1 MNLLGF
7 QELNRRGKPARLG
20 LIPRKVLSPLAANL
34 DACHIIHACG
44 VFPKE
49 HWLPRGW
56 HGEANIRSPEIQT
69 SSGKVWHELGACWS
83 HQHVLILGKPRKAPY
98 GWHPQAQPISHT
110 REAKHWARHCG
121 QQGGRGLGVLR
132 LP

>member
-7 QELNRRGKPARLG
+7 QELNRLGKPARLG

-69 SSGKVWHELGACWS
+69 SSGKVWHELGGLLVSSACVDLGQTKKGPLRLASSGPAHQS
-83 HQHVLILGKPRKAPY
+83 HQGSQALG
-98 GWHPQAQPISHT
+98 
-110 REAKHWARHCG
+110 
-121 QQGGRGLGVLR
+121 
-132 LP
+132 

>member
-1 MNLLGF
+1 MHVVSF
-7 QELNRRGKPARLG
+7 
-20 LIPRKVLSPLAANL
+20 PRST
-34 DACHIIHACG
+34 G
-44 VFPKE
+44 
-49 HWLPRGW
+49 
-56 HGEANIRSPEIQT
+56 SPEAGMERPT
-69 SSGKVWHELGACWS
+69 SGAQKSRPAVEKSGMNLGACWS